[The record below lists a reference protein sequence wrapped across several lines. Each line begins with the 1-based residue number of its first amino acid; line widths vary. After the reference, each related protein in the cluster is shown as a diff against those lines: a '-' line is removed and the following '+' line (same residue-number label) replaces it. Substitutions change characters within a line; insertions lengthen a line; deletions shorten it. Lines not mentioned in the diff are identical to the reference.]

1 MKKDVNFESGWVVRL
16 IRRFGPEA
24 DRYNGSKFRVRV
36 GGGRRML
43 MPLALVLIVIELSD
57 LLFAAD
63 SIPASLGITPD
74 PSIVCTFNVCAILGL
89 CSLYFLFSSQ
99 IDRFVYLGPALAVI
113 LTMIGSKMLLSD
125 IYDIDTAVSLS
136 VASLVLLA
144 GIGLSLIASCRSTP
158 TVEPA
163 T

>member
-16 IRRFGPEA
+16 IRRFGPVA
-24 DRYNGSKFRVRV
+24 DRYNGSKFRVRA
-36 GGGRRML
+36 GGGRRIL

-57 LLFAAD
+57 LFFAGD
-63 SIPASLGITPD
+63 SIPAMLGITPD
-74 PSIVCTFNVCAILGL
+74 PSIVYTFNVCAILGL
-89 CSLYFLFSSQ
+89 CSLYFLFASR

-113 LTMIGSKMLLSD
+113 LTMIGCKMLLSD
-125 IYDIDTAVSLS
+125 ICYIDTAVSLS
-136 VASLVLLA
+136 VVALVLLA
-144 GIGLSLIASCRSTP
+144 AIGLSLIANCRSTP